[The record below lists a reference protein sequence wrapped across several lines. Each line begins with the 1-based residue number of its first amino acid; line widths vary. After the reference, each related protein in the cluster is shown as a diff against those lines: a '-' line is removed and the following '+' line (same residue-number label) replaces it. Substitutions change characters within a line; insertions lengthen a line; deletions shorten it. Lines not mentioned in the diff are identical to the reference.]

1 MATVPDFALCSNFRC
16 GKTYQFI
23 TNNFRIAASSNAE
36 IYKQRWQI
44 ELFFKWI
51 KQNLKIKSFL
61 GTSENAVMSQI
72 WVAMIHYLPPP
83 FKAAHPDAVGASGTF
98 WRPRSAVFRAAP
110 PYSHLREMLLIF
122 WKSCLRHRL
131 RRLTPEKLPLPLAV
145 IVLPE

>member
-1 MATVPDFALCSNFRC
+1 MIEFVDEES

-23 TNNFRIAASSNAE
+23 TNIFRIAASSIAE

-72 WVAMIHYLPPP
+72 WVAMIHYL
-83 FKAAHPDAVGASGTF
+83 
-98 WRPRSAVFRAAP
+98 
-110 PYSHLREMLLIF
+110 LIAYLKF
-122 WKSCLRHRL
+122 LHGSSSTKQTIGVLEIFNMDDQSSSNTITSFMPSTAQLALGKISC
-131 RRLTPEKLPLPLAV
+131 AY
-145 IVLPE
+145 